1 MKRLLPTPML
11 SVALFAMWLLLNQS
25 VSAGHLLLAL
35 VFAVAIPLLTAGLR
49 PLPVR
54 IRRPGSILRLML
66 TVAADA
72 TQSNIAVIRLLVT
85 PGPPRHP
92 AGFVHVPLQVR
103 DPNALAVLA
112 TIVCITPGTVW
123 AELSL
128 DRSMLLLHVLEVDD
142 AAAITAH
149 VQQRYERLLMEIFE

>member
-11 SVALFAMWLLLNQS
+11 SVALFVMWLLLNQS
-25 VSAGHLLLAL
+25 VSAADLLLAL

-66 TVAADA
+66 TVAVDA

-92 AGFVHVPLQVR
+92 VGFVHVPLQVR